1 MMMNSL
7 LQQRKG
13 RKNKKTLTPAGT
25 GILVVVA
32 SIALVHFFFPH
43 TVSLFL
49 HTIARPLWSAQQA
62 TVALIE
68 GVPHFLQSKQK
79 LITENSTLQSQIKVM
94 QLQLHSRNVLY
105 EENKTLKELLGRGT
119 AEDTLL
125 AGILSR
131 PHSSLYDT
139 FVIDIGRSEG
149 VKKGARVVVS
159 GDIVIGVVEKVFKN
173 TSLVTLFS
181 TPGVETEI
189 VIGLQQIVATAIGRG
204 GGNFIAQLPRDA
216 GIEEGDSI
224 VIPGVGI
231 KLFGIVET
239 IEVDITQPFQT
250 ILFKNPVNMAEI
262 KWVQV
267 VTE

>member
-7 LQQRKG
+7 LQQRRD

-25 GILVVVA
+25 GILVAVV
-32 SIALVHFFFPH
+32 SLALVHFFFPH
-43 TVSLFL
+43 TVSGFL

-62 TVALIE
+62 TVVLIE
-68 GVPHFLQSKQK
+68 GVPQYLQSKQK

-139 FVIDIGRSEG
+139 FVIDIGRTDGVEEG
-149 VKKGARVVVS
+149 ASVVVS
-159 GDIVIGVVEKVFKN
+159 GDIVIGVVERVFKN

-204 GGNFIAQLPRDA
+204 GGNFVAQLPRDV

-250 ILFKNPVNMAEI
+250 ILFKNPVNIAEI

-267 VTE
+267 VKK

>member
-1 MMMNSL
+1 
-7 LQQRKG
+7 
-13 RKNKKTLTPAGT
+13 
-25 GILVVVA
+25 VVA
-32 SIALVHFFFPH
+32 SVALAHFFFPQALSGFFH
-43 TVSLFL
+43 TV
-49 HTIARPLWSAQQA
+49 ARPLWNAQQA
-62 TVALIE
+62 TVVAIE
-68 GVPHFLQSKQK
+68 GVPRYLQSKKK
-79 LITENSTLQSQIKVM
+79 LIEENNTLQSRIKIM

-119 AEDTLL
+119 AENMLL
-125 AGILSR
+125 AAILSR

-139 FVIDIGRSEG
+139 FVIDIGQNDG
-149 VKKGARVVVS
+149 VLEGARVVVS
-159 GDIVIGVVEKVFKN
+159 GDIVIGEIDTVFKN

-204 GGNFIAQLPRDA
+204 GGNFIAQLPRDV
-216 GIEEGDSI
+216 GVEEGDSI
-224 VIPGVGI
+224 VIPGVSI

-267 VTE
+267 QSKK